1 MANSYLIFKNLNHP
15 MSFFQNSVLKK
26 YLESQNNEAITGG
39 FAKFSSYFHNVEIQ
53 KNIRDA
59 KEEQFQEGFLRELF
73 VSILGYS
80 LNPSPN
86 YNLTTEFK
94 NERGAKKA
102 DGAIVLYGKALGVI
116 ELKGM
121 DTKDLDSINVQAFN
135 YKNNHTNCLYVIT
148 SNFQKL
154 RFFINNSVEHIEFNL
169 FNLTL
174 NDFKLMWVCL
184 MADNLLQGL
193 PLKIKEESLE
203 EEKKIT
209 KQLYKDYSTFR
220 SALWNNMV
228 QNNTEWDR
236 LILFQKTQK
245 LLDRFLFIFFAEDSL
260 LLPPNST
267 HRIIN
272 RWKILQEEDASKPL
286 YEIFKQYFDYI
297 NKGRKGKVEN
307 DDIFAYN
314 GGLFSND
321 EILDSIK
328 LDDDILHS
336 HVVKL
341 ADYDFQSD
349 IDVNILGHIFENS
362 LTEIESITAD
372 LEERTIENDTSKK
385 KKDGVFY
392 TPKYITKFIVD
403 NSIGQLCHE
412 KRLEFNIIDEEYAKG
427 RKNRKKE
434 IIKRLDDQLQLYR
447 SWLLNI
453 TICDPACGSGAFLNQ
468 ALEFLIDEHAYID
481 ELKAQLF
488 GSSIIFQDVS
498 NHILENNLFGV
509 DINSEGIDIAKLSLW
524 LRTAQ
529 RGRKL
534 TTLNS
539 NIKCGNSLIDDEK
552 IAGIKAFNWKTEF
565 PDIFENGGFDVVIGN
580 PPYVPTEYI
589 SNLDKVYL
597 EETFISAYGRINL
610 YPIFYERGINLLK
623 PNGILAYITPYT
635 LMKNQYFKAARKFI
649 LENTSINYLVDFRGN
664 VVFEDAAVDSIILI
678 LRKKVLPQSRFRFIN
693 NINNFQTQQYE
704 LKEKLQDNI
713 LKTEDLSFILSD
725 SEKLID
731 KVSKNCLPV
740 SKIID
745 FNQGII
751 TGGNAKFITDTKGP
765 LTKKLL
771 TGGDFNRYSIEPPN
785 TFIIYDTAKLHRPR
799 KTSIFEA
806 EQKILLRQTGSFPI
820 CMIDTEKYYT
830 LDTVHNGLIIDSNYD
845 AKYLLAI
852 LNSRLFRFLYENLI
866 DETGKVFA
874 QVKIIYIDPLPIKIA
889 KPSVQNQ
896 FIEKVDYIIQATN
909 DYKKCLSN
917 FGAFVKDKYN
927 LQSLS
932 SKLRN
937 WPTLTFA
944 EFLKELKLCKITLSL
959 AEESA
964 WLTHFNEQKKQFA
977 DLKKLAENLDKD
989 IDNLVYNLYGLTEN
1003 EINSIKIGAQ

>member
-1 MANSYLIFKNLNHP
+1 MGFY
-15 MSFFQNSVLKK
+15 QNSVLKK
-26 YLESQNNEAITGG
+26 YLESQNNDAINEAFIR
-39 FAKFSSYFHNVEIQ
+39 FSVYFNNPEIQ
-53 KNIRDA
+53 KNIRDS
-59 KEEQFQEGFLRELF
+59 KEEQSQEGFLRELF
-73 VSILGYS
+73 VNVLGYT
-80 LNPSPN
+80 LNPSAN

-102 DGAIVLYGKALGVI
+102 DGAIVSDAKALAVI

-121 DTKDLDSINVQAFN
+121 DTKDLDSINLQAFN
-135 YKNNHTNCLYVIT
+135 YKNNHTNCVYVVT

-154 RFFINNSVEHIEFNL
+154 RFFINNSVEHLEFNL
-169 FNLTL
+169 FNLGL
-174 NDFKLMWVCL
+174 NEFKLMWVCL
-184 MADNLLQGL
+184 MPDNLLRGL
-193 PLKIKEESLE
+193 PLKIKDESLE
-203 EEKKIT
+203 KEKKIT

-220 SALWNNMV
+220 TALWNNMV
-228 QNNTEWDR
+228 KNNSNWDK

-245 LLDRFLFIFFAEDSL
+245 LLDRFLFIFFAEDSQ

-267 HRIIN
+267 YRIIN
-272 RWKILQEEDASKPL
+272 RWKILHEEDAHKPL

-314 GGLFSND
+314 GGLFIND

-328 LDDDILHS
+328 LDDDILHF

-341 ADYDFQSD
+341 AAYDFQSE

-362 LTEIESITAD
+362 LSEIESITAD
-372 LEERTIENDTSKK
+372 IEERIVEKDATKK

-403 NSIGQLCHE
+403 NSVGKLCHE
-412 KRLEFNIIDEEYAKG
+412 KRQEHNIIDEEYAKG

-468 ALEFLIDEHAYID
+468 ALEFLIDEHSYID

-539 NIKCGNSLIDDEK
+539 NIKCGNSLIDDETV
-552 IAGIKAFNWKTEF
+552 AGSKAFNWKNEF
-565 PDIFENGGFDVVIGN
+565 PEIFESGGFDAIIGN
-580 PPYVPTEYI
+580 PPYVPTEFLSDI
-589 SNLDKVYL
+589 DKTYL
-597 EETFISAYGRINL
+597 EETFISAFGRINL
-610 YPIFYERGINLLK
+610 YPIFYERGISLLK
-623 PNGILAYITPYT
+623 SDGILAYITPYT
-635 LMKNQYFKAARKFI
+635 IMKNQYFMAARKFI
-649 LENTSINYLVDFRGN
+649 LDNTSIDYLVDFKGHT
-664 VVFEDAAVDSIILI
+664 VFEDAAVDSIILI
-678 LRKKVLPQSRFRFIN
+678 LRKKQRTQNKFQFIN
-693 NINNFQTQQYE
+693 NIDSFQTQQYE
-704 LKEKLQDNI
+704 VKEKFQDNI
-713 LKTEDLSFILSD
+713 LKSQDLSFVV
-725 SEKLID
+725 SESERFIEKI
-731 KVSKNCLPV
+731 SKNCLPV

-751 TGGNAKFITDTKGP
+751 TGGNNKFITNIKGT

-771 TGGDFNRYSIEPPN
+771 TGSDFNRYSIEPPN
-785 TFIIYDTAKLHRPR
+785 AYIIYDKEKLHRPR
-799 KTSIFEA
+799 KTSIFEVD
-806 EQKILLRQTGSFPI
+806 QKILLRQTGSFPI
-820 CMIDTEKYYT
+820 CMIDTEMYYT
-830 LDTVHNGLIIDSNYD
+830 LDTIHNGLIIDANYD

-852 LNSRLFRFLYENLI
+852 LNSKLFRFLYENSI
-866 DETGKVFA
+866 DEIGKVFA
-874 QVKIIYIDPLPIKIA
+874 QVKIIYINPLPIKIA
-889 KPSVQNQ
+889 KSNVQHL
-896 FIEKVDYIIQATN
+896 FTEKVDLIIQGTK
-909 DYKKCLSN
+909 DYKTCQSN
-917 FGAFVKDKYN
+917 FANFVKSKYN
-927 LQSLS
+927 IESLT
-932 SKLRN
+932 SKLNN
-937 WPTLTFA
+937 WQSLTFA
-944 EFLKELKLCKITLSL
+944 DFLKELKICKVALSL
-959 AEESA
+959 A
-964 WLTHFNEQKKQFA
+964 
-977 DLKKLAENLDKD
+977 D
-989 IDNLVYNLYGLTEN
+989 
-1003 EINSIKIGAQ
+1003 